1 MKSYWE
7 RQEQLKNLKQR
18 LKNCVKRMKSW
29 KLEFMNLKRK
39 MIKEVTIDEEKIVID
54 FAGAPF
60 WKYYA
65 LQLYFLICHRKRLV
79 DYIETI

>member
-1 MKSYWE
+1 
-7 RQEQLKNLKQR
+7 
-18 LKNCVKRMKSW
+18 MKSW

-39 MIKEVTIDEEKIVID
+39 MIKEINIEGETIIID

-60 WKYYA
+60 WKYYV

-79 DYIETI
+79 DYIETT